1 MRINIL
7 AFLADQIRTLEC
19 VLFMNLERNKLSEV
33 IQPIDVILPSE
44 MDDVHIEMVQKG
56 EKNPRIILLGKF
68 YLAILRWTNC
78 V

>member
-1 MRINIL
+1 MRFNIL
-7 AFLADQIRTLEC
+7 VIFANQIRTLEC
-19 VLFMNLERNKLSEV
+19 LLFMNLEYYIFETIK
-33 IQPIDVILPSE
+33 PIDFILSSE

-68 YLAILRWTNC
+68 YSSILRWTNC